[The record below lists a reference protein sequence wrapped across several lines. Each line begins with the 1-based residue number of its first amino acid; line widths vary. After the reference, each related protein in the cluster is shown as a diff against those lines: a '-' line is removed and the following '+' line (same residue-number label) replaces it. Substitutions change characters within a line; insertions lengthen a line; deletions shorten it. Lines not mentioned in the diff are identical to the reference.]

1 MLLSFTVALLT
12 VVPGQLSLLAAEAP
26 TLPSSAR
33 LLTQADS
40 LTPPPLPAEPRLADP
55 EGPELDARIQD
66 MSRQLKTLNRRIN
79 ALDMEWP
86 ALSMLM
92 TGLGSVMVGAVALMP
107 ITLMF
112 LDLPMDEGVVFP
124 AIVLGTVGTGLLVAG
139 VLTAEQVMVPAHAER
154 AKLMRERSSL
164 KDELRKLK
172 LRREVLQERSMMPRR
187 RGIQVPLASLSF

>member
-1 MLLSFTVALLT
+1 
-12 VVPGQLSLLAAEAP
+12 
-26 TLPSSAR
+26 
-33 LLTQADS
+33 
-40 LTPPPLPAEPRLADP
+40 
-55 EGPELDARIQD
+55 
-66 MSRQLKTLNRRIN
+66 
-79 ALDMEWP
+79 
-86 ALSMLM
+86 MLM